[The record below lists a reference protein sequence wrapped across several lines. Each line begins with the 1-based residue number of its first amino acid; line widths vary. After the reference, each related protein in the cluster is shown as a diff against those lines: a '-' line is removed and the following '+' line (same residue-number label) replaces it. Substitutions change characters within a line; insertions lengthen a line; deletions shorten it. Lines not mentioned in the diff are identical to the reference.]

1 MATGRPPPIQSSMPP
16 YRHRHR
22 DGILGRRTTD
32 LHDHR
37 HRLGDSS
44 PEARTYVLTERR
56 SCSRAPSSDFTIWQ
70 LMVMCARAASEA
82 FQFHQ
87 SYIHQPIVAGEAKGR
102 ETNRDTASQRLYA
115 PTGRNV
121 GETGQWPCL
130 MLPALVRSSSLD
142 GRPNGEGLAR
152 GLRMVRLED
161 ISGNTRGRAAASIQR
176 TRGAREN
183 GNGSGG

>member
-1 MATGRPPPIQSSMPP
+1 
-16 YRHRHR
+16 
-22 DGILGRRTTD
+22 
-32 LHDHR
+32 
-37 HRLGDSS
+37 
-44 PEARTYVLTERR
+44 
-56 SCSRAPSSDFTIWQ
+56 
-70 LMVMCARAASEA
+70 MVMCARAASEA